1 MTDAVGLPPGSGP
14 STSSGARRAGLQ
26 ALAAW
31 QTRWKQLA
39 ARERV
44 MVAAAGTLLGLAL
57 LWWVGVQPAWQ
68 TLRGAPARLE
78 QLDGQ
83 LLIMRK
89 LAAEARE
96 LRQSPAPAG
105 VQAQAALTAAS
116 ERLGASARLSVQGD
130 RAVLTLEG
138 VDPGA
143 LRNWLVEVRTGARA
157 RPLEAQL
164 VQGGAGFSGTVT
176 VVLPASP

>member
-1 MTDAVGLPPGSGP
+1 MSEAAGAPRAGP
-14 STSSGARRAGLQ
+14 LSASDARRAGLK

-31 QTRWKQLA
+31 QARWKQLGV
-39 ARERV
+39 RERV
-44 MVAAAGTLLGLAL
+44 LVGAAATLLALAL

-68 TLRGAPARLE
+68 TLRSAPARLE
-78 QLDGQ
+78 LLDAQ
-83 LLIMRK
+83 TLTMRK
-89 LAAEARE
+89 LAAQAGE
-96 LRQSPAPAG
+96 LRQLSPPPA
-105 VQAQAALTAAS
+105 AQAALALKAAS

-138 VDPGA
+138 ADPAA

-164 VQGGAGFSGTVT
+164 VQSGAGFSGTVT
-176 VVLPASP
+176 VVIPASP